1 MPSELTPKMRWTCA
15 IILLLGLAG
24 GRAETRV
31 VVEDFATTT
40 GLWTDTGQV
49 LGLPESI
56 QPPIGTIQLTNEG
69 ETLRFDYDVAFKALY
84 GAAVLGRT
92 LDTDETS
99 RGSISQGPQILNEVY
114 RRWSYHRGVTTCA
127 CRRRVG
133 DRRTLRMMR
142 CRRHR
147 TAGDD
152 RNFDRSSSVL

>member
-1 MPSELTPKMRWTCA
+1 MRWTWA
-15 IILLLGLAG
+15 LLVLAG
-24 GRAETRV
+24 GRAEKRHV
-31 VVEDFATTT
+31 LVEDFATTT

-56 QPPIGTIQLTNEG
+56 QPPIGTINLTNEG